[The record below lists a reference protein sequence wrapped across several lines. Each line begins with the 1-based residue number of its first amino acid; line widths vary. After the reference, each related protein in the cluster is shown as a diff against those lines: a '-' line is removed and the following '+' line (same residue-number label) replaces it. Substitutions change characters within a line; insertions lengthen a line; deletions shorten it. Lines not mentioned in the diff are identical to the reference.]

1 VRHIHSSTS
10 HAAGA
15 DWQVLGEL
23 ELPASSSADPALSD
37 WLAELLE
44 PLGLPLDL
52 LNKVLRSAQD
62 AIVHA
67 RQTGAVRKF
76 EHLHLRVFA
85 PVESWPKAGN
95 WGFFGIQKGEG
106 SSQGD
111 HTIGFYLY
119 REG

>member
-10 HAAGA
+10 PAAGA

-52 LNKVLRSAQD
+52 LNKLLRSAQD

-76 EHLHLRVFA
+76 EYLHLRIFA
-85 PVESWPKAGN
+85 LVGSLSKAAN
-95 WGFFGIQKGEG
+95 WGFFRIQKVEG
-106 SSQGD
+106 GSQGD

-119 REG
+119 QEE